1 MLEVRRLRAGY
12 GGGLVLHELDLT
24 VPASSLVVL
33 LGRNGVGKTTL
44 LKTIMGL
51 VPERAGELRLDGTP
65 LTGLATH
72 ERAAQGVGFVP
83 QGRQLFLSLTVL
95 ENVAAAAPT
104 RRRGEA
110 RRMAAEVLDEF
121 PVLGPKLL
129 AKAGTLSGGQQQM
142 VAIARALVRK
152 PKLILL
158 DEPTEGIQPSIV
170 DEIAALLV
178 RLRDDMGLTML
189 MAEQNLGFAT
199 GLADSLL
206 LMTKGRIVKTVSA
219 GELLDD
225 KHLQHEFLGV

>member
-1 MLEVRRLRAGY
+1 MLDVRQLRAGY
-12 GGGLVLHELDLT
+12 GGGLVLHGLDLE
-24 VPASSLVVL
+24 VPAGSLVVL

-51 VPERAGELRLDGTP
+51 VPQRAGDVRLDGTS
-65 LTGLATH
+65 LGGLATH
-72 ERAAQGVGFVP
+72 QRAARGVGFVP
-83 QGRQLFLSLTVL
+83 QGRQLFLGLSVL

-104 RRRGEA
+104 RRRSEA
-110 RRMAAEVLDEF
+110 HRLAAQVLDEF
-121 PVLGPKLL
+121 PVLAPKLS

-142 VAIARALVRK
+142 VAIARALVAE

-170 DEIAALLV
+170 DEIGDLLV
-178 RLRDDMGLTML
+178 RLRDERGLTLL

-206 LMTKGRIVKTVSA
+206 LMTKGRIVRSVSA
-219 GELLDD
+219 GEMLED
-225 KHLQHEFLGV
+225 KNLQHEFLGV

>member
-1 MLEVRRLRAGY
+1 MLEVRQLRAGY
-12 GGGLVLHELDLT
+12 GGGLVLHELDLEVRT
-24 VPASSLVVL
+24 GSLVAL

-51 VPERAGELRLDGTP
+51 VPQRSGDISVDGTS
-65 LTGLATH
+65 LVGLAPH
-72 ERAAQGVGFVP
+72 QRAARGVGFVP
-83 QGRQLFLSLTVL
+83 QGRQLFLGLSVL

-104 RRRGEA
+104 RRRSEA
-110 RRMAAEVLDEF
+110 SRMAAKVLDEF
-121 PVLGPKLL
+121 PVLAPKLA

-142 VAIARALVRK
+142 VAIARALVRE

-170 DEIAALLV
+170 DEIAHLLL
-178 RLRDDMGLTML
+178 RLRDDRGLTLL

-206 LMTKGRIVKTVSA
+206 LMTKGRIVRTLSA
-219 GELLDD
+219 DELLED
-225 KHLQHEFLGV
+225 KNLQHEFLGV

>member
-1 MLEVRRLRAGY
+1 MLHGLDLEV
-12 GGGLVLHELDLT
+12 
-24 VPASSLVVL
+24 ASGRLVVL

-51 VPERAGELRLDGTP
+51 VPQRAGDIRLDDTS
-65 LTGLATH
+65 LDGLATH
-72 ERAAQGVGFVP
+72 QRAARGVGFVP
-83 QGRQLFLSLTVL
+83 QGRQLFLGLSVL

-104 RRRGEA
+104 RRRSEA
-110 RRMAAEVLDEF
+110 RRIAAEVLDEF
-121 PVLGPKLL
+121 PVLAPKLS

-142 VAIARALVRK
+142 VAIARALVAE

-170 DEIAALLV
+170 DEIGALLL
-178 RLRDDMGLTML
+178 RLRDERGLTLL

-206 LMTKGRIVKTVSA
+206 LMTKGRIVRTVSA
-219 GELLDD
+219 GELLED
-225 KHLQHEFLGV
+225 KELQHEFLGV